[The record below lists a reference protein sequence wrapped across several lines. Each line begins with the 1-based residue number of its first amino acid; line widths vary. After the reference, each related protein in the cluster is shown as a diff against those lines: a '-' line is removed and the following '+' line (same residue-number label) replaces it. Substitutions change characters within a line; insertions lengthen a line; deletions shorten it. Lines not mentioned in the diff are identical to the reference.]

1 MAADRFGPNSAEVE
15 RFLER
20 LGSLTPA
27 EWEAIQTAAPPIGSA
42 PEIEL
47 SAAPD
52 YFAAFLAATKA
63 AKSEAFPGS
72 ETAYFDAMRIAHHR
86 AATIVA
92 GLAGVARLAPRRAA
106 IAEGD
111 DPEAILQLMAE
122 EFENETWERAVNACM
137 IAAGALVVQHSV
149 SADSHTALLRPVAF
163 ILDGRSDQGAA

>member
-27 EWEAIQTAAPPIGSA
+27 QWETIQAAAPPVGSA

-47 SAAPD
+47 SSAPD

-63 AKSEAFPGS
+63 AKSNVFPGS
-72 ETAYFDAMRIAHHR
+72 ETAYFDAMRVAHHR

-92 GLAGVARLAPRRAA
+92 GLAGVARLARRPTAVPEA
-106 IAEGD
+106 D

-122 EFENETWERAVNACM
+122 EFENETWERAINACM
-137 IAAGALVVQHSV
+137 IAAGALVVMDWLGS
-149 SADSHTALLRPVAF
+149 SARAALLTPVGNQ
-163 ILDGRSDQGAA
+163 IAA